1 MLTDSQRQEYHAALE
16 KCLGDKTA
24 AAQVLGLPLN
34 VFRTRLYNCKSLRDI
49 WCKKR
54 KSESAPSEVEI
65 ANRTA
70 LVPAEKLAVEP
81 IQTTESIEALALAAD
96 ARLKSGIE
104 NLSESILTVD
114 EKALAASLHSFQL
127 RHAGAAAEVI
137 HGSVSVTAIKM
148 TKALNDLV
156 AEYSRLAEGGQGP
169 RNEAGGEKNEAS
181 LILEAIPKFAAEL
194 RKLSEV
200 VGKAN
205 LNRALLALKAKQD
218 AAGPTKRGKPGFG
231 TKQPQVPSVAIQAQA
246 GSIVNLGGQDA
257 QK

>member
-1 MLTDSQRQEYHAALE
+1 MLADAQRQEYHAALE

-24 AAQVLGLPLN
+24 AAVVLQIPLA
-34 VFRTRLYNCKSLRDI
+34 VFRQNLYNCKTLRDI

-54 KSESAPSEVEI
+54 KSEVDPSEVQI

-70 LVPAEKLAVEP
+70 LAPVEKHPVEP
-81 IQTTESIEALALAAD
+81 IQSLESIEALADAAD
-96 ARLKSGIE
+96 ERLKAGVAQLPPE
-104 NLSESILTVD
+104 ILTVD
-114 EKALAASLHSFQL
+114 EKALATSLHSFQL

-156 AEYSRLAEGGQGP
+156 AEYARLSADGVGP

-205 LNRALLALKAKQD
+205 LNKALLALKAKQD
-218 AAGPTKRGKPGFG
+218 AAGPGKRGKPGFKPLVAVNVQPGG
-231 TKQPQVPSVAIQAQA
+231 T
-246 GSIVNLGGQDA
+246 VNLGGQDG